1 VIAYF
6 ITPYALAKQ
15 GTYGALGVAAGL
27 LFGLFLVS
35 RLVVA
40 AAVVNATLSARNA
53 RLGSTQRSALGG

>member
-1 VIAYF
+1 MIAYF
-6 ITPYALAKQ
+6 ITPYAIAKQ

-40 AAVVNATLSARNA
+40 AAVVNATLSERNA
-53 RLGSTQRSALGG
+53 RLGSPPRSALGG